1 MIAESYAFL
10 AHLFNQ
16 NPTRQLAIAQ
26 AWLDPQ
32 GALGYDEEAEQD
44 PLIRAYYICRE
55 CFPDAYVQFSEQ
67 LRRRTTRD
75 ELEEFAL
82 TTLNERIYPPIDDL
96 EHVLYGLPTVYQAIG
111 WEEGLYIETYPEIL
125 PFLKNYF
132 RVTPNDDEAY
142 VEAASI
148 ARHIANSLFKQKV
161 QVYQDLHALVS
172 WCFSCSG
179 NTCVD
184 YTEEEASD
192 MSLEPM
198 LWVKEDIQFNREMHE
213 EADQMIA
220 AAKDMID
227 LLETDALADI
237 RHALKQNIQLIRR
250 KLKGKK
256 SNDHHANY
264 AALCQW
270 PDRPQDR
277 FDDQA
282 DGDTEVL

>member
-44 PLIRAYYICRE
+44 TLIRAYYICRE

-75 ELEEFAL
+75 ELEKFAL
-82 TTLNERIYPPIDDL
+82 TALNERIYPPIDDI
-96 EHVLYGLPTVYQAIG
+96 EYVLYGLPTVYQAIG
-111 WEEGLYIETYPEIL
+111 WDEGLYLDNYPEIL
-125 PFLKNYF
+125 PFLEKYF
-132 RVTPNDDEAY
+132 RVTPGDDEAY
-142 VEAASI
+142 VAAGSI
-148 ARHIANSLFKQKV
+148 ARYIAASLSKQKV
-161 QVYQDLHALVS
+161 QVYQDLYALIG
-172 WCFSCSG
+172 WCFSCSN

-184 YTEEEASD
+184 YTADYASD
-192 MSLEPM
+192 MGLESM
-198 LWVKEDIQFNREMHE
+198 SWTKEEIDFNRYMHE

-220 AAKDMID
+220 AAKAMID

-256 SNDHHANY
+256 HDYNANY

-277 FDDQA
+277 FDDEA
-282 DGDTEVL
+282 DGDAEVL

>member
-75 ELEEFAL
+75 ELEKFAL

-96 EHVLYGLPTVYQAIG
+96 EYVLYGLPTFFQGIG
-111 WEEGLYIETYPEIL
+111 WQELEWVETHPELL
-125 PFLKNYF
+125 PFLEKYF
-132 RVTPNDDEAY
+132 RVTPEDDEAY
-142 VEAASI
+142 SEAMSI
-148 ARHIANSLFKQKV
+148 AGHIAASLFKQKV
-161 QVYQDLHALVS
+161 QVYQDLHDLIS

-179 NTCVD
+179 NTCID
-184 YTEEEASD
+184 FSEEESGD
-192 MSLEPM
+192 MGFPPL
-198 LWVKEDIQFNREMHE
+198 LWVKEDIQLNREMHE
-213 EADQMIA
+213 EAEQMIA
-220 AAKDMID
+220 AAKAMID

-250 KLKGKK
+250 KVKGKK
-256 SNDHHANY
+256 HDYNANY

-270 PDRPQDR
+270 PHRPQDR
-277 FDDQA
+277 FDDEA